1 MLIRTQGNVNDTFD
15 SPLQMDWND
24 IIFCNE
30 GGKQNMSLAAK
41 NIPPM
46 VSGSI
51 PSEIQIRN
59 TLDSELYYKIRS
71 FDSICYSN
79 MGCTV
84 ETPLFRFQV
93 IYDGYDF
100 LYYPEFKLYER
111 PYLVLERNYSIGTDS
126 LTFSGLESSTHDNA
140 DNIPLINVGDILRF
154 LDTGDSYTI
163 TQREIIGTDTVYI
176 FNSPLSMEHLINDV
190 LVVETKKYVE
200 KSDSNIM
207 DNTSTSCFKFKFVD
221 PTSMNAKDYAVTI
234 DAQLSTEFS
243 TLTNDNFSDIT
254 DIWGDDKIVSLSHSM
269 EIDAATI
276 VMNNDIDTVDDEI
289 EFNEEI
295 VSLLEINSYFS
306 LKNPTTV
313 EIVRV
318 VEILSNIRVRVMR
331 AQLESIAGDFT
342 AAGTTIYFPKNIYFW
357 MMPVNNYIDFRYII
371 YRNIDFVLTWV

>member
-51 PSEIQIRN
+51 PTEIWIRN

-71 FDSICYSN
+71 FDSVCYLN
-79 MGCTV
+79 VGCTV

-154 LDTGDSYTI
+154 LDTDDSYTI
-163 TQREIIGTDTVYI
+163 TQREVIGTDTVYI
-176 FNSPLSMEHLINDV
+176 FNSPLSIEHLINDV
-190 LVVETKKYVE
+190 LVVETKKYTE

-207 DNTSTSCFKFKFVD
+207 DSTSTSCFKFKFVD
-221 PTSMNAKDYAVTI
+221 PTSMNAKDYAVTMG
-234 DAQLSTEFS
+234 AQLSTEFS
-243 TLTNDNFSDIT
+243 TLTNDNVSDIT
-254 DIWGDDKIVSLSHSM
+254 DMQGDDKIVALSHSM

-276 VMNNDIDTVDDEI
+276 VMNNDIDTIDDEI

-306 LKNPTTV
+306 LKSPTTV
-313 EIVRV
+313 EIVKV

-342 AAGTTIYFPKNIYFW
+342 AAGTTIYLPKNIYFW

>member
-1 MLIRTQGNVNDTFD
+1 
-15 SPLQMDWND
+15 
-24 IIFCNE
+24 
-30 GGKQNMSLAAK
+30 
-41 NIPPM
+41 
-46 VSGSI
+46 
-51 PSEIQIRN
+51 
-59 TLDSELYYKIRS
+59 
-71 FDSICYSN
+71 
-79 MGCTV
+79 
-84 ETPLFRFQV
+84 
-93 IYDGYDF
+93 
-100 LYYPEFKLYER
+100 
-111 PYLVLERNYSIGTDS
+111 
-126 LTFSGLESSTHDNA
+126 
-140 DNIPLINVGDILRF
+140 
-154 LDTGDSYTI
+154 
-163 TQREIIGTDTVYI
+163 
-176 FNSPLSMEHLINDV
+176 MEHLINDV